1 VKLAIFDV
9 DGTLVDS
16 QAMIAASLTAAFR
29 AEGLAVPERSRMMSI
44 VGLSLVD
51 AMTALAPDHETATA
65 HERLAAAYKEAFWQ
79 HRAQGLHTETLF
91 PGAEALL
98 LTLRARGDV
107 ALGIATGKSR
117 RGVAHLIEKHGWE
130 GWFATVQTSDDH
142 PSKPHPSMVV
152 TALAETG
159 LPPAAAIMIGDTSFD
174 IAMARAADVGA
185 AGVSWGNHPAA
196 ELTAA
201 GAHSISNDFKEL
213 ERHLESIWQER
224 MR

>member
-1 VKLAIFDV
+1 MKLAIFDV

-51 AMTALAPDHETATA
+51 AMAALAPGEEAA
-65 HERLAAAYKEAFWQ
+65 SHERLAAAYKEAFWQ
-79 HRAQGLHTETLF
+79 HRARGEHTETLF
-91 PGAEALL
+91 PGAVELL
-98 LTLRARGDV
+98 MKLRARGDV

-130 GWFATVQTSDDH
+130 QWFATIQTSDDH

-152 TALAETG
+152 TALSETAT
-159 LPPAAAIMIGDTSFD
+159 AATETIMIGDTSYD
-174 IAMARAADVGA
+174 ISMARAAGVWA
-185 AGVSWGNHPAA
+185 AGVTWGNHPPV
-196 ELTAA
+196 ELSKA
-201 GAHSISNDFKEL
+201 GAHTIANDFNEL
-213 ERHLESIWQER
+213 EHHLDALWQEGR
-224 MR
+224 P

>member
-1 VKLAIFDV
+1 MKLAIFDV

-29 AEGLAVPERSRMMSI
+29 AEGVTVPERSRMMSI

-51 AMTALAPDHETATA
+51 AMAVLAPGQEAVG

-79 HRAQGLHTETLF
+79 HRANGEHTETLF
-91 PGAEALL
+91 PGAEELL
-98 LTLRARGDV
+98 VKLRARGDT

-142 PSKPHPSMVV
+142 PSKPHPSMIT
-152 TALAETG
+152 TALNETAT
-159 LPPAAAIMIGDTSFD
+159 AATQTIMIGDTSYD
-174 IAMARAADVGA
+174 IAMARAAGVWA
-185 AGVSWGNHPAA
+185 AGVAWGNHPPV
-196 ELTAA
+196 ELTKA
-201 GAHSISNDFKEL
+201 GAHSIANNFKEL
-213 ERHLESIWQER
+213 ERQLDSLWQEGAA
-224 MR
+224 

>member
-1 VKLAIFDV
+1 MRLAIFDV

-51 AMTALAPDHETATA
+51 AMAALAPDETATA

-79 HRAQGLHTETLF
+79 HRAKGEHTESLF
-91 PGAEALL
+91 PGAEELL
-98 LTLRARGDV
+98 VKLRARGDV
-107 ALGIATGKSR
+107 TLGIATGKSR
-117 RGVAHLIEKHGWE
+117 RGVAHLIEKHGWD

-159 LPPAAAIMIGDTSFD
+159 LQPAAAIMIGDTSFD
-174 IAMARAADVGA
+174 IEMARAAGVGA
-185 AGVSWGNHPAA
+185 AGVAWGNHKPA
-196 ELTAA
+196 ELTKA
-201 GAHSISNDFKEL
+201 GAHSIANDFNEL
-213 ERHLESIWQER
+213 ERQLESLWQER
-224 MR
+224 TR

>member
-1 VKLAIFDV
+1 MRLAIFDV

-16 QAMIAASLTAAFR
+16 QAMIAASLTAAFE
-29 AEGLAVPERSRMMSI
+29 AEGLAVPERGRMMSI

-51 AMTALAPDHETATA
+51 AMAALAPDQEATA

-79 HRAQGLHTETLF
+79 HRANGEHTESLF
-91 PGAEALL
+91 PGAEDLL
-98 LTLRARGDV
+98 AKLRARGDV
-107 ALGIATGKSR
+107 TLGIATGKSR
-117 RGVAHLIEKHGWE
+117 RGVAHLIEKHGWD

-159 LPPAAAIMIGDTSFD
+159 LAPAAAIMIGDTSFD
-174 IAMARAADVGA
+174 IEMARAAGVGA
-185 AGVSWGNHPAA
+185 AGVAWGNHKPA
-196 ELTAA
+196 ELTKA
-201 GAHSISNDFKEL
+201 GAHTIANDFNEL
-213 ERHLESIWQER
+213 DRQLESLWQER

>member
-1 VKLAIFDV
+1 MKLAIFDV

-29 AEGLAVPERSRMMSI
+29 AEGVTVPERSRMMSI

-51 AMTALAPDHETATA
+51 AMAVLAPGQEAVG

-79 HRAQGLHTETLF
+79 HRANGEHTETLF
-91 PGAEALL
+91 PGAEELL
-98 LTLRARGDV
+98 EKLRARGDT

-142 PSKPHPSMVV
+142 PSKPHPSMITMALNE
-152 TALAETG
+152 TAT
-159 LPPAAAIMIGDTSFD
+159 AATQTIMIGDTSYD
-174 IAMARAADVGA
+174 IAMARAAGVWA
-185 AGVSWGNHPAA
+185 AGVAWGNHPPA
-196 ELTAA
+196 ELTKA
-201 GAHSISNDFKEL
+201 GAHSIANNFKEL
-213 ERHLESIWQER
+213 ERQLDSLWQEGAA
-224 MR
+224 

>member
-1 VKLAIFDV
+1 MKLAIFDV

-29 AEGLAVPERSRMMSI
+29 AEGVTVPERSRMMSI

-51 AMTALAPDHETATA
+51 AMAVLAPGQEAVG

-79 HRAQGLHTETLF
+79 HRANGEHTETLF
-91 PGAEALL
+91 PGAEELL
-98 LTLRARGDV
+98 EKLRARGDT

-142 PSKPHPSMVV
+142 PSKPHPSMITMALNE
-152 TALAETG
+152 TAT
-159 LPPAAAIMIGDTSFD
+159 AATQTIMIGDTSYD
-174 IAMARAADVGA
+174 IAMARAAGVWA
-185 AGVSWGNHPAA
+185 AGVMWGNHPPV
-196 ELTAA
+196 ELTKA
-201 GAHSISNDFKEL
+201 GAHSIANNFKEL
-213 ERHLESIWQER
+213 ERQLDSLWQEGAA
-224 MR
+224 

>member
-1 VKLAIFDV
+1 MKLAIFDV

-16 QAMIAASLTAAFR
+16 QAMIAASLTAAFT

-51 AMTALAPDHETATA
+51 AMAALAPEEEGAT

-79 HRAQGLHTETLF
+79 HRAKGEHTESLF

-98 LTLRARGDV
+98 TTLRARDDV

-159 LPPAAAIMIGDTSFD
+159 LAPAAAIMIGDTSFD
-174 IAMARAADVGA
+174 IEMARAASVGA
-185 AGVSWGNHPAA
+185 AGVAWGNHPPAA
-196 ELTAA
+196 LTTA
-201 GAHSISNDFKEL
+201 GAHTIANDFNEL
-213 ERHLESIWQER
+213 ERQLESLWQER